1 MPRKPI
7 PGRNINDSDADLY
20 AEYHEQGARFSGSGS
35 NGKNSTPPSRNS
47 LNSTPPEISHIKPLV
62 SLDTQ
67 IEAPL
72 SPEMSPMMPLT
83 PHEVSH
89 KMSPTSISPT
99 SISANS
105 GLPIS
110 SPHHQYTTGTIR
122 HTSQRTPGLDS
133 FQHTVASPVK
143 RQHSHTG
150 HVQQSRVRQQH
161 ARNKSTDWNWFVD
174 QVPDLSTS
182 VETDFTSLYKHSTSQ
197 QHGQVTNRQQSHD
210 TSRVPPS
217 SSSADKVAQ
226 STGSPTCQSVTTSHS
241 QPVLSSHTSEPRPG
255 SSSAS
260 KTSGSGFDFSRFD
273 TYYQEHR

>member
-7 PGRNINDSDADLY
+7 PGRNIIDSDADLY

-47 LNSTPPEISHIKPLV
+47 LNSTPPEISPLKPQS
-62 SLDTQ
+62 SLDSQ
-67 IEAPL
+67 IEAPS
-72 SPEMSPMMPLT
+72 SPEMSVTMPLT

-89 KMSPTSISPT
+89 KMSPTSVST
-99 SISANS
+99 NS

-110 SPHHQYTTGTIR
+110 SPHHQYTTGIAP
-122 HTSQRTPGLDS
+122 HTGQRTLGRDS
-133 FQHTVASPVK
+133 LQQTVASRVM

-150 HVQQSRVRQQH
+150 HVQQPRVRKQH

-182 VETDFTSLYKHSTSQ
+182 IETDFTSLYKHSTSQ
-197 QHGQVTNRQQSHD
+197 QHEQVIIRQQSHD
-210 TSRVPPS
+210 TSRVQPPS
-217 SSSADKVAQ
+217 SLSDKVTQ
-226 STGSPTCQSVTTSHS
+226 PIGSPICQSVPESHS
-241 QPVLSSHTSEPRPG
+241 QPVLSSHTSEPKLELG
-255 SSSAS
+255 SSAI
-260 KTSGSGFDFSRFD
+260 KTPESGFDFSHFD

>member
-47 LNSTPPEISHIKPLV
+47 LNSTPPEISHLKPLA

-72 SPEMSPMMPLT
+72 SPETSPMMPLT
-83 PHEVSH
+83 PHEVRH
-89 KMSPTSISPT
+89 KMSPT

-110 SPHHQYTTGTIR
+110 SPHHQYTTRTIS
-122 HTSQRTPGLDS
+122 HASQRTLGLYS
-133 FQHTVASPVK
+133 FQRNVASPVK

-182 VETDFTSLYKHSTSQ
+182 IETDFTSLYKHSTSQ

-210 TSRVPPS
+210 TSRVPTPS
-217 SSSADKVAQ
+217 SSANEVAQ
-226 STGSPTCQSVTTSHS
+226 STGSPTCQSVTASHS
-241 QPVLSSHTSEPRPG
+241 QPVLSSHTSEARLDS

-260 KTSGSGFDFSRFD
+260 KTSGSGFDFSHFD